1 MINLDL
7 KNIEMIPASS
17 AGGGEYDD
25 TQIKADIATLI
36 LSKADKTELE
46 KYALKANIP
55 DVSNEIEASNIK
67 AGDNIAIS
75 TSGNNITISA
85 SSSSSGGG
93 NTDYAGIR
101 TLHYTFSRAHGSK
114 PLFVANDY
122 SNLKAGDIY
131 IVKID
136 WGSISYPNEVANN
149 LFFPNIDFNFTEFN
163 FISQQ
168 GQGFVK
174 SYLCILECEG
184 GQRDQLNIG
193 YCNET
198 DYEPT
203 NATLIPLL

>member
-25 TQIKADIATLI
+25 TQIKADIATLN

-55 DVSNEIEASNIK
+55 DVSNKIEASNIK

-75 TSGNNITISA
+75 TS
-85 SSSSSGGG
+85 G

-174 SYLCILECEG
+174 SYLCVLECEG

-203 NATLIPLL
+203 NATFIPLL